1 MLVHGLF
8 GFDKIGPVEYFYGV
22 RSALPSGGATV
33 YLAQVPAA
41 NSTEVRGEQE
51 VYQMRA
57 KAVSPEAAARLAL
70 VDQEEAAWKAKI
82 AEYLAAR
89 NKLQGLPE
97 ANRIAAI
104 QQLRDAR
111 FSQEGQ
117 ARLSAYE

>member
-1 MLVHGLF
+1 MQRNH
-8 GFDKIGPVEYFYGV
+8 
-22 RSALPSGGATV
+22 RHAATV
-33 YLAQVPAA
+33 YLVQVPAA
-41 NSTEVRGEQE
+41 NGTEVRDEQE

-70 VDQEEAAWKAKI
+70 VDQEEVAWKTKI

-111 FSQEGQ
+111 FSLEDQ